1 MSELSAGADS
11 IPTDR
16 TAITL
21 ATRESDTEPR
31 LTLAAPLPA
40 VCTVHG
46 SPAGHSVAVLL
57 RTSQKIGVDV
67 RDYLLGGFLE
77 ILSKSLSRLVDAPA
91 VRTEWPL
98 CEYCERKRRRHL
110 RGAAVVST
118 VGIVLVVVAM
128 ALAVADLRGVVATT
142 AFLSGLIAQPVA
154 VLLLQAVRPQKLLHA
169 TATPDGSAVI
179 VTDPHPAFAAAV
191 RDLQR

>member
-1 MSELSAGADS
+1 MPSG
-11 IPTDR
+11 
-16 TAITL
+16 
-21 ATRESDTEPR
+21 RESSVVLCTVAVAESGEPQHR
-31 LTLAAPLPA
+31 ALARAAPA
-40 VCTVHG
+40 VCAVHG
-46 SPAGHSVAVLL
+46 MTATSRAAVLL
-57 RTSQKIGVDV
+57 RPDFNIRGEIGNDF
-67 RDYLLGGFLE
+67 RRYLLGGFLE
-77 ILSKSLSRLVDAPA
+77 LLSNSLSRLVDAPA

-179 VTDPHPAFAAAV
+179 VTAPHPAFAAAV

>member
-1 MSELSAGADS
+1 M
-11 IPTDR
+11 
-16 TAITL
+16 
-21 ATRESDTEPR
+21 
-31 LTLAAPLPA
+31 
-40 VCTVHG
+40 
-46 SPAGHSVAVLL
+46 
-57 RTSQKIGVDV
+57 
-67 RDYLLGGFLE
+67 
-77 ILSKSLSRLVDAPA
+77 
-91 VRTEWPL
+91 
-98 CEYCERKRRRHL
+98 
-110 RGAAVVST
+110 
-118 VGIVLVVVAM
+118 LVVVAM